1 MLPARAVRRRP
12 WDAMGG
18 VVVEDGGRLAGG
30 LAAHIRDVPDFPR
43 PGVLFKDLTT
53 LFKDATAFRDA
64 CDALVERHRGI
75 PLDLVAAIES
85 RGFPLGG
92 VLAHQMGVGLIPVR
106 KAGKLPAATL
116 SAGYS
121 LEYGEAVLEI
131 HRDAIAPGQRVL
143 LVDDVL
149 ATGGSAAATVHLIRE
164 LGGVVV
170 GGAFLVEL
178 ATLGGRARL
187 DVPVVSLVTY

>member
-1 MLPARAVRRRP
+1 M
-12 WDAMGG
+12 
-18 VVVEDGGRLAGG
+18 VEDDGRLSDA
-30 LAAHIRDVPDFPR
+30 LAARIRDVPDFPR
-43 PGVLFKDLTT
+43 PGILFKDLTT
-53 LFKDATAFRDA
+53 LFKDATAFREA
-64 CDALVERHRGI
+64 CDALVERHRGV

-116 SAGYS
+116 SAAYS

-131 HRDAIAPGQRVL
+131 HRDAIVPGQRVL

-149 ATGGSAAATVHLIRE
+149 ATGGSAAATIRLIRE

-170 GGAFLVEL
+170 GAAFLVEL
-178 ATLGGRARL
+178 GPMGGRARL
-187 DVPVVSLVTY
+187 DVPVVSLVTF